1 MDNKSTSVR
10 IPKEQY
16 AALREIA
23 KRRGMLLSALLGRV
37 LDRYI
42 AEANGG
48 QKP

>member
-10 IPKEQY
+10 IPIEQY
-16 AALREIA
+16 NALREIA

-42 AEANGG
+42 AEVNGG
-48 QKP
+48 KS